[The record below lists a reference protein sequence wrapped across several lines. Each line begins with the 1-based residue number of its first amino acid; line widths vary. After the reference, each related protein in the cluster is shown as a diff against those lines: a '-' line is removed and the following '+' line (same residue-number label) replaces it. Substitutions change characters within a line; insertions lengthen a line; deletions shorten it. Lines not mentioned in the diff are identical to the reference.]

1 MKLGLRHIKYHL
13 LAILIVAVWGVSFI
27 NTRVLLD
34 AGLSPIEIYVYRFII
49 SYVCMLPFSRFKVR
63 ILPWRDELM
72 MLWCGLTGGT
82 LYFLAENTAINL
94 TLVSDVAVLVSLN
107 PLLTIM
113 LAAIFLRD
121 EHFTWLKVAGSVIA
135 FAGVALLTFYD
146 GFVWGDGLLGDLLAL
161 GAALVWAA
169 YSVILKRLNN
179 KYDALTIT
187 RKTFFYGLL
196 TVLPLM
202 PSQELSPMSTL
213 MRPDVVANMLFLTLV
228 CSMLAFY
235 VWSVV
240 TKEIGTINSTNYL
253 YLSPII
259 SLIAAAV
266 ILGERVGALGLLG
279 CAMILAGVI
288 IVERKHS

>member
-1 MKLGLRHIKYHL
+1 MEPKSHNLKYHL
-13 LAILIVAVWGVSFI
+13 LAIFIVAVWGVSFI

-34 AGLSPIEIYVYRFII
+34 AGLSPTEIYIYRFII
-49 SYVCMLPFSRFKVR
+49 SYVCMLAFSRFKVR
-63 ILPWRDELM
+63 ILPWRDELLM
-72 MLWCGLTGGT
+72 FWCGLTGGT
-82 LYFLAENTAINL
+82 LYFLAENTAIKL

-121 EHFTWLKVAGSVIA
+121 EHLTWVKVAGSVIA
-135 FAGVALLTFYD
+135 FAGVGLLTFYD

-161 GAALVWAA
+161 ATALVWAI
-169 YSVILKRLNN
+169 YSVILKRINN
-179 KYDALTIT
+179 KYDALIIT
-187 RKTFFYGLL
+187 RKTFFYGLV

-202 PSQELSPMSTL
+202 PSQEFSPLATL
-213 MRPDVVANMLFLTLV
+213 LRADVIANMLFLTLV
-228 CSMLAFY
+228 CSMLGFY
-235 VWSVV
+235 VWTLV
-240 TKEIGTINSTNYL
+240 TKAIGTINSSNYL

-259 SLIAAAV
+259 SLIAAAL

-279 CAMILAGVI
+279 CAMILGGVI

>member
-1 MKLGLRHIKYHL
+1 
-13 LAILIVAVWGVSFI
+13 
-27 NTRVLLD
+27 
-34 AGLSPIEIYVYRFII
+34 
-49 SYVCMLPFSRFKVR
+49 MLPFSRFKVH

-202 PSQELSPMSTL
+202 PSQQLSPMATL